1 MVTVKLV
8 VTTSPSNG
16 KPAEGPVTI
25 ETYSGGVGVST
36 INFRFIKEP
45 AKPEVSH
52 TRMPSLSSPFTSRKK
67 TLGNYGNYYVK
78 SNHDIII

>member
-1 MVTVKLV
+1 MVTTL
-8 VTTSPSNG
+8 PSNG

-45 AKPEVSH
+45 SKPEISH
-52 TRMPSLSSPFTSRKK
+52 TRMPSLSSPFTSKK
-67 TLGNYGNYYVK
+67 KSQGNFCVLSKVLLN
-78 SNHDIII
+78 DIII